1 MGCKRLRASIFCE
14 RDVIDRH
21 HALSQAQPG
30 IGCLYS
36 WAAFSYFVYA
46 VLCKKVPKCVA
57 PSFDRPV
64 FETRFKRPSFLR
76 IAAMR
81 MAAIRARDHPGLRDI

>member
-1 MGCKRLRASIFCE
+1 
-14 RDVIDRH
+14 
-21 HALSQAQPG
+21 
-30 IGCLYS
+30 
-36 WAAFSYFVYA
+36 
-46 VLCKKVPKCVA
+46 VA